1 MKIVIFL
8 IVFRERRNVIKM
20 LQILGDFYPVY
31 RKGPF
36 GVLVLLKMSV
46 KQVICERA
54 KILDENSDILIVFGE
69 RQKRYTNA

>member
-1 MKIVIFL
+1 MQ
-8 IVFRERRNVIKM
+8 
-20 LQILGDFYPVY
+20 QILRDFYPVY

-54 KILDENSDILIVFGE
+54 KILDENSDILIVFRE
-69 RQKRYTNA
+69 RQKRYTNAENPWGLLSGVWNCMDM